1 MHRPTTDTRVARWAL
16 VAILAIAYPAVVAA
30 ADIQSHETVNVT
42 PASVAINTA
51 EDDKFI
57 RELWDQLLTN
67 GDREKVMA
75 SYDVVNL
82 LGDGDDK
89 LGPQSCREQDA
100 ALEEAMRVNPVGLAV
115 WYIAYECAAQLGNES
130 AAARRLQR
138 FVALVRYG
146 FASLPPD
153 HGLTPIRV
161 VSPID
166 IDIFVKASGQKL
178 LSSAYDPFREE
189 GFLPLRLTLWDAQ
202 RKRERWIS
210 FDYLDTYARLSRDN
224 KYWSF
229 PYFRQKTA
237 IGLLR
242 RFADGYPAAKGAID
256 IREALAQ
263 PDVSARVA
271 ILSQLAEEGNLD
283 AAMMMANICA
293 APQTQHCETQAID
306 ALLPFV
312 EKHHATAMIAL
323 AQLYAMGRGVEQSD
337 SAAKKLIAAAED
349 RLGNGWGALI
359 FCVRWIS
366 IDPSTPPALIKPEL
380 EALARRGNPMAEM
393 FIALYAVDAVR
404 STGLPLPSKAFG
416 GLEDAA
422 RKGLPLAQDTWAL
435 ALIEQGKF
443 SDSVPWLERAAALNQ
458 ASAQAYLAGIYE
470 DGSIK
475 GRVQKNLP
483 KAIHWYSQAGIR
495 GDVPSML
502 WMGDY
507 YLAQEDSAEN
517 RLLAQGWFKSADQ
530 KGDIHGALGL
540 AKVYRRGGG
549 IADGGPADA
558 IAIYLHLSQTR
569 NTPAERREWANL
581 LRRGKDVYKD
591 LNEARRMYVID
602 AKNGDPDSE
611 LELGEM
617 LISGEMGKDLVAEG
631 LDWIRKAANQG
642 NAIAISELAHLT
654 YHGKEVPA
662 DFQEAS
668 RLWDVAIAKGNRHA
682 RNDFA
687 WALCTT
693 SDQDKVDAKRGL
705 ALMRELGDESRL
717 PVGYIDTIGACY
729 AASGDFKRAL
739 EKEKMALSMAQLSH
753 SDRSEF
759 IERAKRTIQIYESNH
774 RQIE

>member
-1 MHRPTTDTRVARWAL
+1 MPRPTTDTHASRWTIVALL
-16 VAILAIAYPAVVAA
+16 VIAYPAGVGA
-30 ADIQSHETVNVT
+30 ADVRFHETVKVA
-42 PASVAINTA
+42 PASAAINTV

-57 RELWDQLLTN
+57 QGLWDQLLTN

-75 SYDVVNL
+75 SYDVVNV

-89 LGPQSCREQDA
+89 LGPQSCREQDD
-100 ALEEAMRVNPVGLAV
+100 ALEEAMRVNPVGMAI

-138 FVALVRYG
+138 FEALVRYG
-146 FASLPPD
+146 FDTSPPD

-237 IGLLR
+237 IEILG
-242 RFADGYPAAKGAID
+242 RFADTNPAAKGAID

-263 PDVSARVA
+263 PDVSTRVA

-283 AAMMMANICA
+283 AAMTMANICA
-293 APQTQHCETQAID
+293 APQTQHCETQTID

-349 RLGNGWGALI
+349 RLGNGWGTLT
-359 FCVRWIS
+359 FGVRWIS
-366 IDPSTPPALIKPEL
+366 TDSDTLPALITPEL
-380 EALARRGNPMAEM
+380 EALARHGNPMAEM
-393 FIALYAVDAVR
+393 FMATFAMRAAKNK
-404 STGLPLPSKAFG
+404 GLPLPSKVFG

-422 RKGLPLAQDTWAL
+422 RKGLPLAQTTWAFV
-435 ALIEQGKF
+435 LIEQSKF
-443 SDSVPWLERAAALNQ
+443 ADSVPWLERAAALNY

-495 GDVPSML
+495 GDVESML

-507 YLAQEDSAEN
+507 YLAQEQTAEN

-540 AKVYRRGGG
+540 AKVYLIPHESHPMIRRG
-549 IADGGPADA
+549 
-558 IAIYLHLSQTR
+558 
-569 NTPAERREWANL
+569 
-581 LRRGKDVYKD
+581 
-591 LNEARRMYVID
+591 
-602 AKNGDPDSE
+602 
-611 LELGEM
+611 
-617 LISGEMGKDLVAEG
+617 
-631 LDWIRKAANQG
+631 
-642 NAIAISELAHLT
+642 
-654 YHGKEVPA
+654 
-662 DFQEAS
+662 
-668 RLWDVAIAKGNRHA
+668 
-682 RNDFA
+682 
-687 WALCTT
+687 
-693 SDQDKVDAKRGL
+693 
-705 ALMRELGDESRL
+705 
-717 PVGYIDTIGACY
+717 
-729 AASGDFKRAL
+729 
-739 EKEKMALSMAQLSH
+739 
-753 SDRSEF
+753 
-759 IERAKRTIQIYESNH
+759 
-774 RQIE
+774 